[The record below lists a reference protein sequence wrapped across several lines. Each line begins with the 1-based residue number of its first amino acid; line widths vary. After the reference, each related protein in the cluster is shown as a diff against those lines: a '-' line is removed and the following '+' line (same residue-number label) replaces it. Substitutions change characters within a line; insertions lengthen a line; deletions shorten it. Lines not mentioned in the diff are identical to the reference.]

1 MRLKIKVKTF
11 RDHTLPKIISK
22 GDWIDLSYKDAS
34 VHLNEGGFCYLSLG
48 IAVQLPDGF
57 EALVVARSS
66 TYKNYGVF
74 NPGAVGII
82 DNSYCGND
90 DEWMFPAYALEET
103 VIKSGSRLCQFR
115 IQLSQKATFWQKMK
129 WFFSSGIELVEVDN
143 LKGKNRGGL
152 GSTGK

>member
-1 MRLKIKVKTF
+1 MKLKIKVKIF
-11 RDHTLPKIISK
+11 RDQTLPTMISK
-22 GDWIDLSYKDAS
+22 GDWIDIPYKEATVYFNKGD
-34 VHLNEGGFCYLSLG
+34 FYYLHLG

-66 TYKNYGVF
+66 TFKNYGVF

-103 VIKSGSRLCQFR
+103 MIESGDRLCQFR
-115 IQLSQKATFWQKMK
+115 IQLSQKATFWQKIK
-129 WFFSSGIELVEVDN
+129 WFFSSGIELVEVNN

>member
-1 MRLKIKVKTF
+1 MKLKIKVKTF
-11 RDHTLPKIISK
+11 RDQTLPSIIAK
-22 GDWIDLSYKDAS
+22 GDWIDIPYKDMT
-34 VHLNEGGFCYLSLG
+34 VHLNKGGFCYLPLG

-57 EALVVARSS
+57 EALVVSRSS

-90 DEWMFPAYALEET
+90 DEWMFPAYALEKT
-103 VIKSGSRLCQFR
+103 VIKSGDRLCQFR

-129 WFFSSGIELVEVDN
+129 WLLSNGIELVEVEN